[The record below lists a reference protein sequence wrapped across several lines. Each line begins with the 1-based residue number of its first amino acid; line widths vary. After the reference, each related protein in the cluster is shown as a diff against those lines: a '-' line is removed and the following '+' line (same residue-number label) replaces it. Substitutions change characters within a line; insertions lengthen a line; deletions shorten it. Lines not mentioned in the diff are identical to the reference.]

1 MIRFFKN
8 KDHKHLDSCNILK
21 KYTGIEIGYIS
32 ETRPNP
38 GKWTVFLNSACKMG
52 PKSVGKPLTFVK
64 KFWNAG

>member
-52 PKSVGKPLTFVK
+52 PKSVGKPSTFVK